1 VKCLVLYSHAS
12 GHRNFARKLAYTRE
26 HLLKSFEAVDFVC
39 SLSKEDA
46 FRLAQ
51 GKGPLYDAL
60 IVVGGDGSFNNVVNA
75 LAPLGKTPILG
86 YLNFGTLGDIGRNFG
101 VGRSLK
107 QGLAIIERGH
117 IEPFDVGMINGAYFA
132 YSCTIGRYSDIA
144 YMTPR
149 KKKKV
154 LGRVAY
160 YNEAVKELANKKT
173 VHAKIQADGKIYE
186 VDTPFLLLLN
196 GKDIGGFKVNG
207 GGSIQDGKM
216 ELYLAKPD
224 FLNGV
229 YHVLTGRKTLVI
241 SASSFQIET
250 DEEMSWCLDGERG
263 PQGLACVS
271 CLTQR
276 LRIFSKPLRHK
287 SI

>member
-1 VKCLVLYSHAS
+1 MKCLVLYSHAS
-12 GHRNFARKLAYTRE
+12 GHRNFAKQLAYTQ
-26 HLLKSFEAVDFVC
+26 KSLSASFSEVDFLC

-46 FRLAQ
+46 FRNAQ
-51 GKGPLYDAL
+51 EKAASYDAF
-60 IVVGGDGSFNNVVNA
+60 IVVGGDGSFNNIVNA
-75 LAPLGKTPILG
+75 LAPLPKAPILG

-107 QGLAIIERGH
+107 QGLAIIRKGH
-117 IEPFDVGMINGAYFA
+117 VESFDVGEINGSYFA

-160 YNEAVKELANKKT
+160 YNEAVKELKNKKT
-173 VHAKIQADGKIYE
+173 VHAKIEADGKIYE
-186 VDTPFLLLLN
+186 VETPFLLLLN
-196 GKDIGGFKVNG
+196 GKNIGGFEVNQ

-229 YHVLTGRKTLVI
+229 FHVLTGRQTLVI
-241 SASSFQIET
+241 SASSFRIET
-250 DEEMSWCLDGERG
+250 DEEMSWCLDGEKG
-263 PQGLACVS
+263 PQGPACVS
-271 CLTQR
+271 CLRRR
-276 LRIFSKPLRHK
+276 LLIYSKPLSSK
-287 SI
+287 TI